1 VYNLDYQPYVLDEGK
16 LVRLDEVEEIK
27 TLLKMTMKL
36 SCGKANP
43 IFFCENFLKYK
54 WFQNK

>member
-1 VYNLDYQPYVLDEGK
+1 MYNLDYQPYVLDKGK
-16 LVRLDEVEEIK
+16 LVRLDEVDEIK
-27 TLLKMTMKL
+27 TLLKMTMKI

-43 IFFCENFLKYK
+43 ILFSENFLKYK